1 MGNFKS
7 FMQFLGY
14 QQKTRA
20 FRNSFRI
27 SQVMRDDAP
36 RNVCCPGALPKQ
48 NYWEG
53 GHLLCSSEFGDPFVG
68 KEGWMLLVYRPFP
81 NSDICLII

>member
-7 FMQFLGY
+7 FMLLMGY
-14 QQKTRA
+14 WQKNRA

-27 SQVMRDDAP
+27 SQVMRDYAP

-53 GHLLCSSEFGDPFVG
+53 GHPPCSSEFGDLSVG
-68 KEGWMLLVYRPFP
+68 KEGWMILV
-81 NSDICLII
+81 